1 MLPKRP
7 ERIAGITV
15 ATWLLTS
22 FASAQ
27 TPGPIVTDRPTQSA
41 APFTLAPKTFE
52 IEAGYKF
59 SRTEDSAT
67 VTDVQELPDALF
79 RFGVWHGVEARIT
92 VSGWDFDNVH
102 RDGVEQPRTNGFN
115 DVSVGG
121 KFRLVDAEGR
131 RPDLS
136 ILVDVNLPVGSDG
149 FTNDYVNPKVLVLL
163 SEALWQ
169 GWGLTTN
176 FGPSIVRGNDETAVD
191 LEYSAAFSRGI
202 APHWFFFAEVYGNL
216 SLGANRLDQH
226 SFQTGITT
234 LLGNDFQLDARVGV
248 GLVDSVPAWLT
259 GFGIG
264 WRL

>member
-7 ERIAGITV
+7 ERIAGITL

-121 KFRLVDAEGR
+121 KFRLFDAEGR

-176 FGPSIVRGNDETAVD
+176 FGPSIGTRK
-191 LEYSAAFSRGI
+191 
-202 APHWFFFAEVYGNL
+202 
-216 SLGANRLDQH
+216 
-226 SFQTGITT
+226 
-234 LLGNDFQLDARVGV
+234 
-248 GLVDSVPAWLT
+248 
-259 GFGIG
+259 
-264 WRL
+264 